1 MQFGYCIICPCFL
14 IGLGLVCKLDQI
26 RVLARHHCISI
37 RTGFHMKRTLY
48 PARNKGEG
56 ITRGLE
62 DITFL
67 YHCCP
72 SRTCH
77 WLFNCEIYSA
87 LVSIIYP
94 DRFIRWQCHIHIGTT
109 NISVIWKNHPCWGR
123 HVTGKGV
130 ASPARLIGVLFWNPR
145 RQDSTNCVWWIP
157 VTSAVHHSGSSDW
170 PWMHTIWFDHQDTGI
185 PM

>member
-1 MQFGYCIICPCFL
+1 MPPKGHCHFHRWASKCPHGKSHSPEEANTQITYFTISLRNMQFGYCIICPCFL

-87 LVSIIYP
+87 LMSIIYP
-94 DRFIRWQCHIHIGTT
+94 DRFIR
-109 NISVIWKNHPCWGR
+109 
-123 HVTGKGV
+123 
-130 ASPARLIGVLFWNPR
+130 
-145 RQDSTNCVWWIP
+145 
-157 VTSAVHHSGSSDW
+157 
-170 PWMHTIWFDHQDTGI
+170 
-185 PM
+185 